1 MKKLKSFI
9 LIYRG
14 GREEVVVGYGGLG
27 GNMELNWLN
36 TSKKL

>member
-9 LIYRG
+9 LIYRD

-27 GNMELNWLN
+27 GNMELN
-36 TSKKL
+36 